1 MEFAFGDRRRR
12 DYNAKRT
19 HDRLNRLARKP
30 LKSAEVHANVSLD
43 FRISCD
49 TLPLFALPSLT
60 LA

>member
-1 MEFAFGDRRRR
+1 MEFMFGDRRRG
-12 DYNAKRT
+12 DYNEKRA
-19 HDRLNRLARKP
+19 HNRLDRLTLKP

-49 TLPLFALPSLT
+49 TLPLFALPYLP